1 MSNTVLAERKAL
13 LAMRVELDRQ
23 RVALAAHEVRSI
35 VTPAAVAD
43 RVARS
48 RPLAAT
54 LVTLMGPFA
63 PAHRLAHWL
72 RYASFALVALRLARD
87 WRDRTR

>member
-23 RVALAAHEVRSI
+23 RVALAAHEIRSI
-35 VTPAAVAD
+35 VAPAAVAD

>member
-1 MSNTVLAERKAL
+1 MSSTALAERKAL
-13 LAMRVELDRQ
+13 LAMRAELDRQ
-23 RVALAAHEVRSI
+23 RVALAAHEIRSI
-35 VTPAAVAD
+35 VKPASVAD

-72 RYASFALVALRLARD
+72 RYASFALVALRLVRD

>member
-23 RVALAAHEVRSI
+23 RVALAAHEIRSI